1 MHTAMRLATEVASMV
16 RAVRP
21 EIPIAFY
28 GLYASVGQDWTVGH
42 LADIVIAGEYLPE
55 LVVWARAIAD
65 GTAPPDGV
73 VVGLD
78 RPSPVT
84 PDRRSLVAHDGYS
97 RLEWEGEARVAA
109 AVEASRGCR
118 HRCRHC
124 PIPVVYEGRIRLA
137 GVEPV
142 LADIEN
148 LVADG
153 VQHVTFADP
162 DFFNA
167 PRYSTDILR
176 AAHAAFPDLTFDVT
190 VKVEHILAH
199 SSSWVELSGLGL
211 LFVVSAFES
220 VDERTLHILE
230 KGHTVDDMADSV
242 EVLRRAD
249 IHVRPTWLPFL
260 PWTHPDHLVRMV
272 DFIDSQRLWSATDPV
287 QLAIKLLIPEGSLLE
302 SHPAVTPFIR
312 SYEPMTLTWAW
323 EFEHA
328 SSEMLQKE
336 LDVIAA
342 DASDC
347 GAEAADTLEAMRLA
361 ITSGAGADLGPMP
374 AFGEPTPRLSES
386 WFCCAEPT
394 AGQAIAAGLSIGRVP
409 G

>member
-1 MHTAMRLATEVASMV
+1 
-16 RAVRP
+16 
-21 EIPIAFY
+21 
-28 GLYASVGQDWTVGH
+28 
-42 LADIVIAGEYLPE
+42 
-55 LVVWARAIAD
+55 
-65 GTAPPDGV
+65 
-73 VVGLD
+73 
-78 RPSPVT
+78 
-84 PDRRSLVAHDGYS
+84 
-97 RLEWEGEARVAA
+97 
-109 AVEASRGCR
+109 
-118 HRCRHC
+118 
-124 PIPVVYEGRIRLA
+124 
-137 GVEPV
+137 
-142 LADIEN
+142 
-148 LVADG
+148 
-153 VQHVTFADP
+153 
-162 DFFNA
+162 
-167 PRYSTDILR
+167 
-176 AAHAAFPDLTFDVT
+176 
-190 VKVEHILAH
+190 
-199 SSSWVELSGLGL
+199 
-211 LFVVSAFES
+211 
-220 VDERTLHILE
+220 
-230 KGHTVDDMADSV
+230 MADSV

-302 SHPAVTPFIR
+302 SHPAVTPFLR

-328 SSEMLQKE
+328 SSETLHKE
-336 LDVIAA
+336 LDAIAA

-361 ITSGAGADLGPMP
+361 IASGAGADLGPMP